1 MSATIRVTSGTVKVR
16 MDGAVEVVTEPF
28 VYEGVE
34 WDPGVPKDD
43 PDLREKVRREMIEQ
57 VSCPAIGSASKGPFE
72 LTSGTVQIEAV
83 EDPVF
88 LLVMQAKS
96 SPHPDETFG
105 QPAPEPV
112 EVYLNPGESFETV
125 MIEDNAWTVLVL
137 TA

>member
-16 MDGAVEVVTEPF
+16 IDGVVEEVTAPF
-28 VYEGVE
+28 AYEGVE

-43 PDLREKVRREMIEQ
+43 PDLREKVRRQMIEQ
-57 VSCPAIGSASKGPFE
+57 VSCPAVGSASKGPFD
-72 LTSGTVQIEAV
+72 LTSGAV
-83 EDPVF
+83 EILANDNPVF
-88 LLVMQAKS
+88 LLVMQAKT

-105 QPAPEPV
+105 QSAPEPV
-112 EVYLNPGESFETV
+112 EVFLNPGESFETV